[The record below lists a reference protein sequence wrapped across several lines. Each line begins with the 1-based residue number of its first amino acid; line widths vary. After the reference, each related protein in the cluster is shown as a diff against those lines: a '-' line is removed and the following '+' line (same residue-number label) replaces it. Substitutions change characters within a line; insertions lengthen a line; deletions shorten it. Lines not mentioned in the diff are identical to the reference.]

1 VSNVHQTNQIKE
13 ICQAFPTK
21 NVRIPNGV
29 EVVPGRSQASQNQ
42 PRPVSCRPGKSLPGG
57 KEATVII
64 IVITIAAV
72 IAITV
77 TVTVRIKR
85 R

>member
-1 VSNVHQTNQIKE
+1 MCNW
-13 ICQAFPTK
+13 
-21 NVRIPNGV
+21 
-29 EVVPGRSQASQNQ
+29 
-42 PRPVSCRPGKSLPGG
+42 RPGAISGLLAADRRKSLPGG
-57 KEATVII
+57 KEANVIT

-77 TVTVRIKR
+77 SVTVRIKR